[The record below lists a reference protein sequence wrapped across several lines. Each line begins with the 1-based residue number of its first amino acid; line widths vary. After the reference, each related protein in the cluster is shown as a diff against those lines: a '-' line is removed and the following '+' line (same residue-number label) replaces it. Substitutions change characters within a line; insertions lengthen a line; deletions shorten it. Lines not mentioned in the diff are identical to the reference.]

1 MSRGFLLGGGVEME
15 EEKLRKEEKDTTV
28 HVGEEGER
36 ERERLLGHMCGV
48 SMCG

>member
-1 MSRGFLLGGGVEME
+1 ME
-15 EEKLRKEEKDTTV
+15 EEKLRMEEKDTTV
-28 HVGEEGER
+28 HVGEEREGER